1 MSHDSHHSHRPHL
14 RGAGARGVTLLE
26 ILAALALAALAMALA
41 APAAGAR
48 LPAWRLRAAARQVEN
63 TMQWAR
69 NAAALRGR
77 PVRVFYD
84 PEAALTWVMD
94 REEVFI
100 EQALPSGVSLAQ
112 VDFGWGRMIVRET
125 AVAQAYPDGTVDAH
139 TVALEAAGRRGLVAF
154 ERLTGEADYAEEEAP

>member
-1 MSHDSHHSHRPHL
+1 M
-14 RGAGARGVTLLE
+14 
-26 ILAALALAALAMALA
+26 
-41 APAAGAR
+41 

-84 PEAALTWVMD
+84 PEASLTWVMD
-94 REEVFI
+94 GDEVFI
-100 EQALPSGVSLAQ
+100 EQALPSGVRLAW
-112 VDFGWGRMIVRET
+112 VDFGWGRIIVRET

-139 TVALEAAGRRGLVAF
+139 TVALETAGRQGRVAF
-154 ERLTGEADYAEEEAP
+154 ERLTGEADYAEEDLKWEAGG